1 MTLKEFFES
10 EQLLAIHLKT
20 KEQSIIFSKEADKLG
35 KKWSSGASYVECNFW
50 DEYEG
55 KTCYTNRGCFSFI
68 SHYENSDENLQC
80 KILNFEDI
88 EWEKLKMNNFT
99 KKDIKNGAIV
109 ETRNGQRFLKIGKTL
124 LNMTMDGSFIALDGY
139 YDNLKY
145 SRYADSEYDIMK
157 ILNPHNNIF
166 KEESCN
172 LAVWSVKKL
181 GKYVVWTWERKE
193 KKKIKLKDL
202 TPEQYKKW
210 CKDNCSD
217 TKCTSC
223 IFYKVSCGDWRED
236 CWITNKDVYNEKF
249 LNQELEIEEE

>member
-10 EQLLAIHLKT
+10 NQLLAINLKT

-80 KILNFEDI
+80 KILNFEDV
-88 EWEKLKMNNFT
+88 EWGKEKMNNFT

-109 ETRNGQRFLKIGKTL
+109 ETRNGQRFLKVDKTL